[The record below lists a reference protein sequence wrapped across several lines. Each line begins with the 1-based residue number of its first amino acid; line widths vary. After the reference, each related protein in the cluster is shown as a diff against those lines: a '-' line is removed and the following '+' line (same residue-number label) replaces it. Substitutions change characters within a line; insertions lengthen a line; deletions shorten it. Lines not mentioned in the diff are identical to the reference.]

1 MKSSS
6 LRLSAGYF
14 TYFGAVGIFAP
25 FWSPYLALRGFSPVE
40 IGLLIAVVA
49 AARAVV
55 PIGIGWL
62 ADFTQRPTIILQ
74 IVAASAAVCFMLFP
88 FQSGLGSFVLLSL
101 LFGAFW
107 NTLIPLYDAHT
118 LDYLGSDA
126 ARYGRLRLWGSVGF
140 IVVSWAGGAV
150 FERAGYANVPWF
162 ALAPMVATFCVTL
175 TLAPMGVP
183 SVAASAGTVRAALRS
198 RAVRVALL
206 VSALVVMSSGAYYA
220 FFSMWL
226 ESNHYSKSSIGLLW
240 AVGVMAEV
248 SVFAF
253 GASLL
258 ARFSIRALFLAAATG
273 SALRWAVVA
282 WFVGNPVLL
291 TLSQLLHC
299 LSFAVLHF
307 AMVLT
312 ARHQFAPGL
321 ESSAQ
326 SIFSSVAYGIGGLL
340 GSLLAGVIW
349 TTVSPR
355 ASYVCA
361 AFIVVFAAL
370 CAGLGLRG
378 TALDQDY
385 RSHPRDKQDS

>member
-1 MKSSS
+1 MKSSA

-25 FWSPYLALRGFSPVE
+25 FWGPYLSLRGFSAVE
-40 IGLLIAVVA
+40 IGLLIAMVA
-49 AARAVV
+49 AARAVA

-62 ADFTQRPTIILQ
+62 ADIMQRPTAVLRFA
-74 IVAASAAVCFMLFP
+74 AASAALCFALFP
-88 FQSGLGSFVLLSL
+88 QGSGLGSFVLLSL

-107 NTLIPLYDAHT
+107 NTIIPLYDAHT
-118 LDYLGSDA
+118 LNHLGSDA
-126 ARYGRLRLWGSVGF
+126 ASYGRLRMWGSIGF
-140 IVVSWAGGAV
+140 IVVSWAGGIL
-150 FERAGYANVPWF
+150 FERTGYANVPWI
-162 ALAPMVATFCVTL
+162 ALVPMVATFAVTL
-175 TLAPMGVP
+175 ILPPMSGSP
-183 SVAASAGTVRAALRS
+183 AAASVVGVRTALRS

-220 FFSMWL
+220 FFSIWL
-226 ESNHYSKSSIGLLW
+226 ELNHYSKSTIGLLW

-248 SVFAF
+248 AVFAF
-253 GASLL
+253 GTSLL
-258 ARFSIRALFLAAATG
+258 ARFSIRGLFVAAAAG
-273 SALRWAVVA
+273 SALRWVVVA
-282 WFVGNPVLL
+282 WFASSAVLL

-299 LSFAVLHF
+299 LTFAVLHF

-312 ARHQFAPGL
+312 ARREFPAGL
-321 ESSAQ
+321 ENSGQ
-326 SIFSSVAYGIGGLL
+326 SIFSSVAYGVGGLL
-340 GSLLAGVIW
+340 GSVLAGVIW

-385 RSHPRDKQDS
+385 RGHFRDKQDS